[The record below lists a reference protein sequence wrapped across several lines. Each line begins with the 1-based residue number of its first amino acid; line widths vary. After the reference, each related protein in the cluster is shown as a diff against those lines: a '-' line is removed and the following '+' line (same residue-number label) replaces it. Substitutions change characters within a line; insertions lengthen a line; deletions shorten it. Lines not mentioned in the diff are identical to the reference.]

1 VRIESTYDYSM
12 GVKHVVWISG
22 RMKAPHHLVH
32 SHFASR
38 FGIRAPQLSSY
49 EDLIDVTSIVKN
61 A

>member
-1 VRIESTYDYSM
+1 MRIESTYEYSM

-22 RMKAPHHLVH
+22 RMTAPHHLAH

-38 FGIRAPQLSSY
+38 FWIRAPQLSSY
-49 EDLIDVTSIVKN
+49 ENLIDVTSIVEP